1 MGAFVCEI
9 LYGVKLVQGV
19 YLNREV
25 EMATSLQ
32 AHFPSTLAS
41 KKHSCVMIIVLH
53 SCWNKL
59 HLEMALLLNLQI
71 ITWILVGNL
80 LITSTYFT
88 LSFSSCS
95 NKHLGND
102 WAMG

>member
-9 LYGVKLVQGV
+9 SYSVKLVHGI
-19 YLNREV
+19 YLSREV
-25 EMATSLQ
+25 EMAISLQ

-41 KKHSCVMIIVLH
+41 KKHTCVMIIVLH
-53 SCWNKL
+53 LCWNKL
-59 HLEMALLLNLQI
+59 HLEMALWLNLQI
-71 ITWILVGNL
+71 ITWILANNL